1 MVESLLVTIGHRPR
15 QRDLHDL
22 DENVGTFRYR
32 LVMHR
37 RRQACVAGS
46 ICLAIVAFSFPLQ
59 SMRAAE
65 VTANCDESPICRE
78 RFSQAQQFAKEEELE
93 KSLAILQPLCATYP
107 DPRLTYPLARLLH
120 RLKRPIDA
128 IPLYQRY
135 LDAGIESNPEVLA
148 RVRQFQREAQIEA
161 ELDRRVYSTS
171 LTDAAGKHPPPPAS
185 KVKPWVWV
193 VVGVA
198 GLAAVGTAVGVGVY
212 FGTGVPTP
220 DATVMYR

>member
-1 MVESLLVTIGHRPR
+1 MAV
-15 QRDLHDL
+15 
-22 DENVGTFRYR
+22 
-32 LVMHR
+32 
-37 RRQACVAGS
+37 
-46 ICLAIVAFSFPLQ
+46 SFPPQ
-59 SMRAAE
+59 GMHAAE
-65 VTANCDESPICRE
+65 VTANCDESPTCRE

-93 KSLAILQPLCATYP
+93 KSLAILQPLYATYP

-120 RLKRPIDA
+120 RLKRQIDA

-135 LDAGIESNPEVLA
+135 LDAGIESNAEVLA

-161 ELDRRVYSTS
+161 ELDRRVTSTS
-171 LTDAAGKHPPPPAS
+171 PTDAAGNHPPPPAT

-198 GLAAVGTAVGVGVY
+198 GLAAMGTAVGLGVY
-212 FGTGVPTP
+212 FGTGVPAP